1 MKLTRQTIH
10 ESIEEYKAPNT
21 DANNGVSL
29 IEEDDEDTKALPDAE
44 LDKPIVVSTEID
56 QESETKDETD
66 DSTKDDEADEDL
78 KNGAIC
84 STINSFL
91 NEKFNEIDGIK
102 SLIATIGYEFPE
114 GGKDDIVGILNSVL
128 DDCNIHI
135 GVYQKALAEL
145 DPESQIA
152 IEKGKDKAEDII
164 ADAHGEADE
173 ADGKEGDSEK
183 EEDEEDEEDGKE
195 KQDKED

>member
-1 MKLTRQTIH
+1 MKLTRQTIR

-21 DANNGVSL
+21 DANKGVSL
-29 IEEDDEDTKALPDAE
+29 IEDKAEEKDEEPKAVPDAE
-44 LDKPIVVSTEID
+44 LDEPIVVSTEI
-56 QESETKDETD
+56 EPEAEPEGETTGAAKDA
-66 DSTKDDEADEDL
+66 EADEDL

-164 ADAHGEADE
+164 ADAHGESDE

-183 EEDEEDEEDGKE
+183 EEDGKE
-195 KQDKED
+195 KKSKED

>member
-29 IEEDDEDTKALPDAE
+29 IEDDDEQKSLPDAE
-44 LDKPIVVSTEID
+44 LDEPIVVSTDID
-56 QESETKDETD
+56 QESDTEDEKDDGAKDE
-66 DSTKDDEADEDL
+66 EADEDL

-164 ADAHGEADE
+164 ADAHVGSDDD
-173 ADGKEGDSEK
+173 DGKEGDSEK
-183 EEDEEDEEDGKE
+183 EEDGKE
-195 KQDKED
+195 KQDEED

>member
-29 IEEDDEDTKALPDAE
+29 IEEDDEEQKALPDAK
-44 LDKPIVVSTEID
+44 LDEPIVVSTEID
-56 QESETKDETD
+56 PEAEQEDETADAAKDE
-66 DSTKDDEADEDL
+66 EADDDM
-78 KNGAIC
+78 KNSAIC
-84 STINSFL
+84 YTINSFL
-91 NEKFNEIDGIK
+91 NEKFNEIDSIK

-164 ADAHGEADE
+164 ADAHGESDE
-173 ADGKEGDSEK
+173 SDGKEGDSEK
-183 EEDEEDEEDGKE
+183 EEDEEDGKE

>member
-10 ESIEEYKAPNT
+10 ESIEEYNAPNT
-21 DANNGVSL
+21 DVNNGVSL

-44 LDKPIVVSTEID
+44 LDEPIVVSTEIEPEAE
-56 QESETKDETD
+56 QEGETADAAND
-66 DSTKDDEADEDL
+66 VEADEDL

-164 ADAHGEADE
+164 ADAQGESDE

-183 EEDEEDEEDGKE
+183 EEDGKE
-195 KQDKED
+195 KQDEED

>member
-29 IEEDDEDTKALPDAE
+29 IEEDDEEQKALPDAK
-44 LDKPIVVSTEID
+44 LDEPIVVSTEIEPESD
-56 QESETKDETD
+56 QEDETADGAKDE
-66 DSTKDDEADEDL
+66 EADEDL

-164 ADAHGEADE
+164 ADAHGESDE
-173 ADGKEGDSEK
+173 SDGKEGDSEK
-183 EEDEEDEEDGKE
+183 EEDEEDEEE

>member
-21 DANNGVSL
+21 NANNGVSL
-29 IEEDDEDTKALPDAE
+29 IEEDDEQKSLPDAE
-44 LDKPIVVSTEID
+44 LDEPIVVSTDID
-56 QESETKDETD
+56 QESETKDE
-66 DSTKDDEADEDL
+66 KDDGAKDEEADEDL

-164 ADAHGEADE
+164 ADAHDE
-173 ADGKEGDSEK
+173 SDESDEKEGDSEK
-183 EEDEEDEEDGKE
+183 EEDGKE
-195 KQDKED
+195 KQDEED

>member
-21 DANNGVSL
+21 NANNGVSL
-29 IEEDDEDTKALPDAE
+29 IEEDDEQKSLPDAE
-44 LDKPIVVSTEID
+44 LDEPIVVSTDID
-56 QESETKDETD
+56 QESETKDE
-66 DSTKDDEADEDL
+66 KDDGAKDEEADEDL

-164 ADAHGEADE
+164 ADAHGGSDDD
-173 ADGKEGDSEK
+173 DGKEGDSEK
-183 EEDEEDEEDGKE
+183 EEDGKE
-195 KQDKED
+195 KQDEED

>member
-21 DANNGVSL
+21 DENNGVSL
-29 IEEDDEDTKALPDAE
+29 IEEDDEDPKALPDAE
-44 LDKPIVVSTEID
+44 LDEPIVVSTEID
-56 QESETKDETD
+56 QEAEPKDEKDDGTKDE
-66 DSTKDDEADEDL
+66 EADEDL

-164 ADAHGEADE
+164 ADAHGESDE
-173 ADGKEGDSEK
+173 SEGKEGDSEK
-183 EEDEEDEEDGKE
+183 EEDGKE
-195 KQDKED
+195 KQDEED

>member
-1 MKLTRQTIH
+1 MKLTRQTIR

-29 IEEDDEDTKALPDAE
+29 IEDKAEEKDEEPKALPDAE
-44 LDKPIVVSTEID
+44 LDEPIVVSTEIEPEAE
-56 QESETKDETD
+56 QEGETADAAND
-66 DSTKDDEADEDL
+66 VEADEDL

-164 ADAHGEADE
+164 ADAQGESDE

-183 EEDEEDEEDGKE
+183 KEDGKE

>member
-1 MKLTRQTIH
+1 MKLTRQTIQ

-21 DANNGVSL
+21 DTNKGVSL
-29 IEEDDEDTKALPDAE
+29 IEDKAEEKDDEPKALPDAE
-44 LDKPIVVSTEID
+44 LDEPIVVSTEI
-56 QESETKDETD
+56 EPEAEPEGETADAAKGE
-66 DSTKDDEADEDL
+66 EADEDL

-145 DPESQIA
+145 DPESQVA

-164 ADAHGEADE
+164 ADAQGESDE

-183 EEDEEDEEDGKE
+183 EEDGKE
-195 KQDKED
+195 KHDKED

>member
-1 MKLTRQTIH
+1 MKLTRQTIR

-29 IEEDDEDTKALPDAE
+29 IEDIAEEKDEEPKALPDAE
-44 LDKPIVVSTEID
+44 LDEPIVVSTEIEPEAE
-56 QESETKDETD
+56 QEGETADAAND
-66 DSTKDDEADEDL
+66 VEADEDL

-164 ADAHGEADE
+164 ADAQGESDE

-183 EEDEEDEEDGKE
+183 KEDGKE

>member
-21 DANNGVSL
+21 NENNGVSL
-29 IEEDDEDTKALPDAE
+29 IEEDDEDPKALPDAD
-44 LDKPIVVSTEID
+44 LDEPIVVSTDID
-56 QESETKDETD
+56 PEAEPKDE
-66 DSTKDDEADEDL
+66 KDDGAKDEEADEDL

-164 ADAHGEADE
+164 ADAHGESDE
-173 ADGKEGDSEK
+173 SEGKEGDSEK
-183 EEDEEDEEDGKE
+183 EEDGKE
-195 KQDKED
+195 KQDEED

>member
-1 MKLTRQTIH
+1 MKLTRQTIR

-29 IEEDDEDTKALPDAE
+29 IEDKAEEKDEEPKALPDAE
-44 LDKPIVVSTEID
+44 LDEPIVVSTEIEPEAE
-56 QESETKDETD
+56 QEGETADAAND
-66 DSTKDDEADEDL
+66 VEADEDL

-164 ADAHGEADE
+164 ADAQGESDE

-183 EEDEEDEEDGKE
+183 EEDGKE
-195 KQDKED
+195 KQDEED

>member
-29 IEEDDEDTKALPDAE
+29 IEEDDGDTKALPDAE
-44 LDKPIVVSTEID
+44 MDEPIVVSTEID
-56 QESETKDETD
+56 QESEQQDKTADAAKGE
-66 DSTKDDEADEDL
+66 EAAADL

-128 DDCNIHI
+128 DDCNIHV

-164 ADAHGEADE
+164 ADAHGESDE
-173 ADGKEGDSEK
+173 SDEKEGDSEK
-183 EEDEEDEEDGKE
+183 EEDGKE
-195 KQDKED
+195 KQDEED

>member
-1 MKLTRQTIH
+1 MKLTRKTIH

-29 IEEDDEDTKALPDAE
+29 IEDDDGDTKALPDAE
-44 LDKPIVVSTEID
+44 MDEPLVVSTEIEPEAE
-56 QESETKDETD
+56 QEDETADATKDE
-66 DSTKDDEADEDL
+66 EADEDL

-164 ADAHGEADE
+164 ADAHDESDEADE
-173 ADGKEGDSEK
+173 KEGDSEK
-183 EEDEEDEEDGKE
+183 EEDGKE
-195 KQDKED
+195 KQDEED

>member
-29 IEEDDEDTKALPDAE
+29 IEDDDEQKSLPDAE
-44 LDKPIVVSTEID
+44 LDEPIVVSTDID
-56 QESETKDETD
+56 QESDTKDE
-66 DSTKDDEADEDL
+66 KDDGAKDEEADEDL

-135 GVYQKALAEL
+135 GVYQKALSEL

-164 ADAHGEADE
+164 ADAHGGSDDD
-173 ADGKEGDSEK
+173 DGKEGDSEK
-183 EEDEEDEEDGKE
+183 EEDGKE
-195 KQDKED
+195 KQDEED

>member
-10 ESIEEYKAPNT
+10 ESIEEYNAPNT

-29 IEEDDEDTKALPDAE
+29 IEEDDEDPKALPDAE
-44 LDKPIVVSTEID
+44 LDEPIVVSTDID
-56 QESETKDETD
+56 QESDTKDETD
-66 DSTKDDEADEDL
+66 DGAKDEEADEDL

-152 IEKGKDKAEDII
+152 IEKGKDKADDII
-164 ADAHGEADE
+164 ADAHGESDE
-173 ADGKEGDSEK
+173 SDGKEGDSEK
-183 EEDEEDEEDGKE
+183 EEDGKE
-195 KQDKED
+195 KQDEED

>member
-21 DANNGVSL
+21 NENNGVSL
-29 IEEDDEDTKALPDAE
+29 IEEDDEDPKALPDAE
-44 LDKPIVVSTEID
+44 LDEPIVVSTDID
-56 QESETKDETD
+56 PEAEPKDE
-66 DSTKDDEADEDL
+66 KDDGAKDEEADEDL

-164 ADAHGEADE
+164 ADAHGESDE
-173 ADGKEGDSEK
+173 SEGKEGDSEK
-183 EEDEEDEEDGKE
+183 EEDGKE
-195 KQDKED
+195 KQDEED

>member
-21 DANNGVSL
+21 NENNGVSL
-29 IEEDDEDTKALPDAE
+29 IEEDDEDPKALPDAE
-44 LDKPIVVSTEID
+44 LDEPIVVSTEID
-56 QESETKDETD
+56 QEAEPKDE
-66 DSTKDDEADEDL
+66 KDDGAKDEEADEDL

-164 ADAHGEADE
+164 ADAHGESDE
-173 ADGKEGDSEK
+173 SEGKEGDSEK
-183 EEDEEDEEDGKE
+183 EEDGKE
-195 KQDKED
+195 KQDEED

>member
-29 IEEDDEDTKALPDAE
+29 IEDDDEQKSLPDAE
-44 LDKPIVVSTEID
+44 LDEPIVVSTEID
-56 QESETKDETD
+56 QESEPKDETD
-66 DSTKDDEADEDL
+66 DGTKDDEADEDL

-164 ADAHGEADE
+164 ADAHGESDE
-173 ADGKEGDSEK
+173 SDGKEGDSEK

>member
-1 MKLTRQTIH
+1 MKLTRQTIR

-29 IEEDDEDTKALPDAE
+29 IEDKAEEKDEEPKALPDAE
-44 LDKPIVVSTEID
+44 LDEPIVVSTEIEPEAE
-56 QESETKDETD
+56 QEGETADAAND
-66 DSTKDDEADEDL
+66 GEADEDL

-164 ADAHGEADE
+164 ADAQGESDE

-183 EEDEEDEEDGKE
+183 EEDGKE

>member
-29 IEEDDEDTKALPDAE
+29 IEEDDEEQKALPDAK
-44 LDKPIVVSTEID
+44 LDEPIVVSTEIEPEAE
-56 QESETKDETD
+56 QEDETADAAKDE
-66 DSTKDDEADEDL
+66 EADEDL

-128 DDCNIHI
+128 DDCNIHV

-164 ADAHGEADE
+164 ADAHGESDE
-173 ADGKEGDSEK
+173 SDEKEGDSEK
-183 EEDEEDEEDGKE
+183 EEDGKE
-195 KQDKED
+195 KQDEED

>member
-21 DANNGVSL
+21 NENNGVSL
-29 IEEDDEDTKALPDAE
+29 IEEDDEDPKALPDAE
-44 LDKPIVVSTEID
+44 LDEPLVVSTEID
-56 QESETKDETD
+56 QEAEPKDE
-66 DSTKDDEADEDL
+66 KDDGAKDEEADEDL

-164 ADAHGEADE
+164 ADAHGESDE
-173 ADGKEGDSEK
+173 SEGKEGDSEK
-183 EEDEEDEEDGKE
+183 EEDGKE
-195 KQDKED
+195 KQDEED

>member
-29 IEEDDEDTKALPDAE
+29 IEEDDGEQKALPDAK
-44 LDKPIVVSTEID
+44 LDEPIVVSTEIEP
-56 QESETKDETD
+56 ESEQEDETGDGAKDE
-66 DSTKDDEADEDL
+66 EADEDL

-128 DDCNIHI
+128 DDCNIHV

-164 ADAHGEADE
+164 ADAHGESDE
-173 ADGKEGDSEK
+173 SDEKEGDSEK
-183 EEDEEDEEDGKE
+183 EEDGKE
-195 KQDKED
+195 KQDEED

>member
-29 IEEDDEDTKALPDAE
+29 IEDDDEHKSLPDAE
-44 LDKPIVVSTEID
+44 LDEPIVVSTDID
-56 QESETKDETD
+56 QESDTKDE
-66 DSTKDDEADEDL
+66 KDDGAKDEEADEDL

-164 ADAHGEADE
+164 ADAHGESDE
-173 ADGKEGDSEK
+173 SDGKEGDSEK
-183 EEDEEDEEDGKE
+183 EEDGKE
-195 KQDKED
+195 KQDEED